1 MKIFKKKFLMFFS
14 LLLILNLGF
23 CNLLVA
29 ENSSDNVKKLTYIG
43 NIFYDENGKPA
54 NWWYD
59 DRKAW
64 FFFKDG
70 KKFTGI
76 SKDENG
82 KIYFERRYK
91 VSNFAV

>member
-1 MKIFKKKFLMFFS
+1 MFFS

-29 ENSSDNVKKLTYIG
+29 ENSSGKVKKLTYVE
-43 NIFYDENGKPA
+43 NIFYDENGKLA

-59 DRKAW
+59 DGKAW
-64 FFFKDG
+64 VFFKDG
-70 KKFTGI
+70 KKHTRI
-76 SKDENG
+76 AKDENG